1 MDQIRGED
9 VRLIRSAGS
18 ADVDTL
24 FVLASQ
30 SALAQNQT
38 QLSQLISARFRIK
51 SRGVGSGDCPT
62 RSLHRWLGARAQ
74 ADAREVAP
82 LCLAALRACPCLSDI
97 ERARLSDERLV
108 VPVASCVCGS
118 CRERFAAQRVGEE
131 VSSDVSLCTSYQS

>member
-30 SALAQNQT
+30 SALAQNQRSSHNSSALRSGLNLEASEVG
-38 QLSQLISARFRIK
+38 LSVS
-51 SRGVGSGDCPT
+51 
-62 RSLHRWLGARAQ
+62 SLHGWLGARAQ

-108 VPVASCVCGS
+108 VRVASCVWLLPRAFCGPAGGRRS
-118 CRERFAAQRVGEE
+118 V
-131 VSSDVSLCTSYQS
+131 V

>member
-1 MDQIRGED
+1 M
-9 VRLIRSAGS
+9 
-18 ADVDTL
+18 
-24 FVLASQ
+24 LASQ
-30 SALAQNQT
+30 SALAQNQRSSHNSSALRSGLNLEASEVG
-38 QLSQLISARFRIK
+38 LSVS
-51 SRGVGSGDCPT
+51 
-62 RSLHRWLGARAQ
+62 SLHGWLGARAQ

-108 VPVASCVCGS
+108 VRVASCVCGS